1 MFNTEFIFI
10 SLTLFI
16 LIMATIW
23 MRVPKASIPL
33 GLIYMIFML
42 SDRKTME
49 VHQDLAVNDEPK
61 PVVVQTFPDKK
72 DLVSTPVEPLK
83 TTLKPKPLTFDSD
96 RIEKDILNVKQQPKR
111 IEKPK
116 PKPVENPTLQNDSDI
131 LKIKDIKICKSIY
144 KRTPV
149 GADVVFTNNVDSLYC
164 YTRIQNTGEKKE
176 VKHIWYYEDQIMTQ
190 VRYNVKKSNI
200 YRSWTKKTILPH
212 QVGRWRVDV
221 QDPDGTIIGS
231 KKFKIKNIS
240 NLN

>member
-1 MFNTEFIFI
+1 MFNTAFIFI
-10 SLTLFI
+10 SFTLFF

-42 SDRKTME
+42 SNRKTME
-49 VHQDLAVNDEPK
+49 VQQAFVVNDESK
-61 PVVVQTFPDKK
+61 HVVLQTFPDKK
-72 DLVSTPVEPLK
+72 DIVSTPVERLK
-83 TTLKPKPLTFDSD
+83 TTLKPQPLTFDSE
-96 RIEKDILNVKQQPKR
+96 RIKKDILIVEQQQKL
-111 IEKPK
+111 IKKPK
-116 PKPVENPTLQNDSDI
+116 PDLQNVVDI
-131 LKIKDIKICKSIY
+131 LMIKDIKICKSIY

-149 GADVVFTNNVDSLYC
+149 GADVIFTNNVDSLYC
-164 YTRIQNTGEKKE
+164 YTRIQNTGVKKE
-176 VKHIWYYEDQIMTQ
+176 VKHVWYYEDQIMTQ

-200 YRSWTKKTILPH
+200 YRSWTKKTILST

-231 KKFKIKNIS
+231 KKFEIKNIS